1 LNTSTLSFHI
11 GSGLL
16 ESQALDVFGGL
27 FLLLIGAAIFYTL
40 ATWRFRALQ
49 LNGETLG
56 VRRRGP
62 YFHGV
67 YRYVLPSGQAAQATS
82 VQGHT
87 SPRDFRSGRHVTIQV
102 MPEKPDEARE
112 QRAPWLWVLAVALL
126 LGGIW
131 LIYIGATVSKRSP
144 VTWVLILLALAYLAH
159 WLWKRVTALLAKM
172 QPIAVADPWSALPI
186 EPAETLSA
194 SSAATVSLSSPRS
207 TSRPAGP
214 IFIVLG
220 LGILAL
226 ALWQARGVL
235 HLGHGIRTSGRV
247 VELSEGTADRSGD
260 TFLFPV
266 VQYTDPND
274 GVLRFHDRTGARP
287 SPFKVGDTVPVIFLP
302 GKPATATIDRGTGN
316 WATVGWSAVM
326 GIVLTGLGVFA
337 LRNQK

>member
-1 LNTSTLSFHI
+1 MNTSTISFHI

-67 YRYVLPSGQAAQATS
+67 YRYALPNGQAAQATS
-82 VQGHT
+82 VQGHN
-87 SPRDFRSGRHVTIQV
+87 SPRDFRTGRHATIQM
-102 MPEKPDEARE
+102 MPDKADEARK
-112 QRAPWLWVLAVALL
+112 QGAP
-126 LGGIW
+126 
-131 LIYIGATVSKRSP
+131 
-144 VTWVLILLALAYLAH
+144 

-172 QPIAVADPWSALPI
+172 QPIAATEPWSVLPI
-186 EPAETLSA
+186 EPTESLGA
-194 SSAATVSLSSPRS
+194 SSTSTASLTGRRS
-207 TSRPAGP
+207 TSRSAGP
-214 IFIVLG
+214 ISIVLG
-220 LGILAL
+220 LGILAI
-226 ALWQARGVL
+226 ALWQAWGVL
-235 HLGHGIRTSGRV
+235 NLGHGIRTSGRV

-260 TFLFPV
+260 AFLSPV

-287 SPFKVGDTVPVIFLP
+287 SPFKAGDTVPVIFLP
-302 GKPATATIDRGTGN
+302 GKPATATIDRGTGH

-337 LRNQK
+337 LRNQM